1 MKVSYCHDL
10 STFIPNVKILPIK
23 KACKQSGENS
33 YRPCKKHRHGQ
44 TVPFMNHFQFIQYHR
59 CNRNFYPF
67 FSKINSFS
75 SISTVFSSVFSTIC
89 SNPGIQYFVVI
100 LYFLCYNCLFLSP
113 DKIKRANTWISPHI
127 GS

>member
-75 SISTVFSSVFSTIC
+75 SISPLFSAI
-89 SNPGIQYFVVI
+89 SNNQGKQYCMVV
-100 LYFLCYNCLFLSP
+100 LYFLCCNCLSP
-113 DKIKRANTWISPHI
+113 FRKIKKSHTWFSPHI